1 MCFTGAEHTEHLYKL
16 FAISSLTGIE
26 SAKVD
31 KFVGMLSV

>member
-1 MCFTGAEHTEHLYKL
+1 MCFTGAEHTDRLYKL
-16 FAISSLTGIE
+16 FAISSLTGYK